1 MKPHM
6 DIQAQVLEAASALVA
21 AFAANDSDAYFAAF
35 SADAS
40 FIFHTSEQTLPSR
53 AAYRQLWDEW
63 QRDGMRVL
71 ACRSLNPRVQVL
83 DDNVAL
89 LCHDVVTRLCL
100 GDQEVES
107 HERETI
113 VFRREQENA
122 PWLACHEHLSA
133 MPPTLLPT

>member
-1 MKPHM
+1 M
-6 DIQAQVLEAASALVA
+6 DIQAQVLEAASTLVT

-40 FIFHTSEQTLPSR
+40 FVFHTSEQTLSNR
-53 AAYRQLWDEW
+53 AAYRQLWDSW
-63 QRDGMRVL
+63 QRDGVRVL

-83 DDNVAL
+83 GDNVAL
-89 LCHDVVTRLCL
+89 LCHDVITRLHL
-100 GDQEVES
+100 ADQDVES

-113 VFRREQENA
+113 VFRREHENA

-133 MPPTLLPT
+133 MPQPLPPT

>member
-1 MKPHM
+1 M

-35 SADAS
+35 SDDAS
-40 FIFHTSEQTLPSR
+40 FIFHSNEQVLNNR
-53 AAYRQLWDEW
+53 AAYRQLWDSW
-63 QRDGMRVL
+63 QHDGMRVL
-71 ACRSLNPRVQVL
+71 ACRSLDPRVQVL
-83 DDNVAL
+83 GDNVAL
-89 LCHDVVTRLCL
+89 FYHDVVTRLRL

-107 HERETI
+107 NERETI

-133 MPPTLLPT
+133 LPQPLPPT